1 MEVLKI
7 KHLSNTQKSALM
19 NLWNQEYPKS
29 LFLKNSTDFDTYL
42 SSIDQAIHFLVIQ
55 KNEIVGWFV
64 DFKREG
70 ENWFAMIIDRNHQ
83 HKGIGSMLLNQ
94 AKARHQKLLGWVI
107 DQDNELR
114 VDNSTYPSPI
124 QFYIKNEFVVR
135 KEVRLETPKISAV
148 QIEWSRK

>member
-7 KHLSNTQKSALM
+7 QHLSNTQKSALM
-19 NLWNQEYPKS
+19 TLWNQEYPKS

-55 KNEIVGWFV
+55 ENEIVGWFV

-70 ENWFAMIIDRNHQ
+70 KNWFAMIIDRNHQ

-94 AKARHQKLLGWVI
+94 AKSRHQKLLGWVI

-114 VDNSTYPSPI
+114 VDGSTYPSPI
-124 QFYIKNEFVVR
+124 QFYIKNEFVVM

>member
-64 DFKREG
+64 DFK
-70 ENWFAMIIDRNHQ
+70 
-83 HKGIGSMLLNQ
+83 
-94 AKARHQKLLGWVI
+94 
-107 DQDNELR
+107 
-114 VDNSTYPSPI
+114 
-124 QFYIKNEFVVR
+124 
-135 KEVRLETPKISAV
+135 
-148 QIEWSRK
+148 